1 MGPTRLRI
9 FYCSTIRL
17 RMFNN
22 PSADAKHLFFHLNIC
37 ICSQKF
43 LRSKSGNG
51 RLFTKTSY
59 RAIDNKH
66 EKKVYKGVH

>member
-1 MGPTRLRI
+1 
-9 FYCSTIRL
+9 
-17 RMFNN
+17 MFNN

-37 ICSQKF
+37 ICSQKV

-59 RAIDNKH
+59 WAIENKH
-66 EKKVYKGVH
+66 EKKVYKGVR